1 MNAQPSIENNV
12 NNSRPWVA
20 GLILILIGT
29 LALAG
34 QFIQTA
40 WFPALF
46 LGGMGLIFVT
56 SGLLTRKNGLLIPG
70 GILAGLALGT
80 VAQGWLVDRLPDF
93 RAGLFMVGFAA
104 GWALISLL
112 SLVNRQWMAWP
123 LIPAA
128 IIGAVGAALV
138 AGGSYLVAL
147 RLLGTYGWPLILIA
161 LGALILLRRK

>member
-12 NNSRPWVA
+12 DNSRPWVA

-34 QFIQTA
+34 QFIQTV
-40 WFPALF
+40 WYPALF
-46 LGGMGLIFVT
+46 LGAVGVVFLT

-70 GILAGLALGT
+70 GILAGLGLGV
-80 VAQGWLVDRLPDF
+80 VAQGWAVDRLPDF
-93 RAGLFMVGFAA
+93 RGGLFIVGFAA

-112 SLVNRQWMAWP
+112 SLVNRQWMGWP

-128 IIGAVGAALV
+128 ILGAVGAALV
-138 AGGSYLVAL
+138 AGGTFLVAL
-147 RLLGTYGWPLILIA
+147 RLLGTYGWPLILIG
-161 LGALILLRRK
+161 LGALLLLRRK